1 MTTELLPNC
10 WSWSDEVG
18 CRHLV
23 AEGTPVQ
30 MGSRTAPTFQSL
42 CGNDIPIGVSLLT
55 DEFSICPECNVRLVD
70 MIAKALDG

>member
-1 MTTELLPNC
+1 M
-10 WSWSDEVG
+10 
-18 CRHLV
+18 